1 VGLVIG
7 ILLTLISVLVAGI
20 FFVVFRGQ
28 RGPGKETPAHHS
40 LIATKIQDRLAAS
53 IDFKVLGACVHALFL
68 SYVDPGCYSETG
80 VVILS
85 VYGADTIPIYLSL
98 SARSLD
104 L

>member
-53 IDFKVLGACVHALFL
+53 IDFKV
-68 SYVDPGCYSETG
+68 
-80 VVILS
+80 
-85 VYGADTIPIYLSL
+85 
-98 SARSLD
+98 
-104 L
+104 